1 MIGILVSYLPQHFK
15 IIARRSSE
23 GISPY
28 FLLLG
33 TTSGTCAIANI
44 LTLPTSREDMGCCR
58 VIGPFACAAGLLG
71 IVQVGIIWSCFFL
84 VYALLMLVS

>member
-1 MIGILVSYLPQHFK
+1 MVGILVSYLPQHYK
-15 IIARRSSE
+15 IISRRSSE

-44 LTLPTSREDMGCCR
+44 LTLPTSREDMSCCR
-58 VIGPFACAAGLLG
+58 VISPFACAAGLLG
-71 IVQVGIIWSCFFL
+71 IVQVAIIWSCFFL
-84 VYALLMLVS
+84 M